1 MRGFISIMC
10 GTLPSVIKPPQK
22 WKMIDG
28 NSKAEIQKAKYNQ
41 HDVHTCDWCTNSA
54 YQWHFIHGDYVQ
66 MLHNDIWVIIIICT
80 HIRKFLLFIKQN
92 INKRRQNLISA
103 FAPYSA
109 FGRTFPQWKK
119 IYKNVKNIMRVFYIN
134 IYKSQ
139 CTSSS

>member
-92 INKRRQNLISA
+92 TSINEDRIWYRRSRRIQHLEELFHNERKSTKMSKISCA
-103 FAPYSA
+103 YS
-109 FGRTFPQWKK
+109 
-119 IYKNVKNIMRVFYIN
+119 I
-134 IYKSQ
+134 
-139 CTSSS
+139 